1 MIEATPFTPVEA
13 AIGGALI
20 GLSATFLM
28 LSMGKI
34 AGISGLFRS
43 LITAGDRDKGWKR
56 AFFAGLLLAAFL
68 VFNFT
73 PAGFALREGY
83 PLWKLIAGGLLVGY
97 GTAMGSGCTSGHG
110 VCGIARFSRRSLTAT
125 VVFMACGVIT
135 AIIVRHF
142 VGGLA

>member
-1 MIEATPFTPVEA
+1 MIETTTFTPLQA

-20 GLSATFLM
+20 GLSATVLM
-28 LSMGKI
+28 LSLGKI

-43 LITAGDRDKGWKR
+43 LTSAGDRDKGWKR

-73 PAGFALREGY
+73 EANFVLREGY
-83 PLWKLIAGGLLVGY
+83 PVWKLLAGGLLVGY
-97 GTAMGSGCTSGHG
+97 GTALGSGCTSGHG
-110 VCGIARFSRRSLTAT
+110 VCGIARFSGRSLTAT

-135 AIIVRHF
+135 AIIVRHYA
-142 VGGLA
+142 GGLA